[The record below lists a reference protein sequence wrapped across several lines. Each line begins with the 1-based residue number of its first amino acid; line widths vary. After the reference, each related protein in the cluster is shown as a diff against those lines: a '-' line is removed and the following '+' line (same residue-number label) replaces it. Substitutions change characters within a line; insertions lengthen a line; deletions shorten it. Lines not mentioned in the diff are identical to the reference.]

1 MTRKLIITLVGLL
14 ILIGVP
20 AAIKMRQ
27 FSVMSSNQP
36 AMPPE
41 TVTAARA
48 VRESWP
54 ATVTA
59 VGTLVAVQGVTVGAE
74 LGGKVVK
81 IVFESGGRVEAG
93 DILIQVDTSAEAAQ
107 LRAAEAAADLARINL
122 ERQRE
127 LLAKQTVS
135 QAEFDSAEATYKRTR
150 AEADNIRAI
159 IAKKVLRAPF
169 AGRLGLRLVNLGQ
182 ILKEGDPVV
191 TLQTL
196 DPIYV
201 DFSVPQ
207 RLFPVL
213 DTGIPVRVTTD
224 AAPGEVFEGGIN
236 AVNPEVDSTTR
247 NVRVQATISNSGEKL
262 RAGMFANVEVM
273 LPNRQAVL
281 AIPATA
287 VLYAPYGDTVFVID
301 EEQDEQTGKTH
312 NVLRQQIVRLGDS
325 RGDFVSVLDGLD
337 EGEQIVT
344 SGVFKLRPDMSVVI
358 DNTLAPPAELLPSP
372 PNE

>member
-93 DILIQVDTSAEAAQ
+93 DILIQVDTSAEEAQ

-247 NVRVQATISNSGEKL
+247 NVRVQATISNSSEKL

-301 EEQDEQTGKTH
+301 EKQDERTGKTH
-312 NVLRQQIVRLGDS
+312 SVLRQQVVRLGDS
-325 RGDFVSVLDGLD
+325 HGDFVSVLDGLD

-358 DNTLAPPAELLPSP
+358 DNTLAPPAKFSPSP